1 MLRKRGVVGKF
12 VEFFGPG
19 VESLSLADR
28 ATIANMAPEYG
39 ATMGYFPIDKKTLD
53 YLRLTGR
60 SDDKI
65 KQVEAYL
72 KEQGL
77 FRDYRSGK
85 DPKFT
90 GDVLDLDLASVQ
102 PSLSGP
108 KRPHDRVSLSD
119 MKKDWET
126 CMNSKAGFKGFGI
139 APEKQKAKAEFTYQ
153 GSKYALDHGSVVIA
167 AITSC
172 TNTSNP
178 ESMISAGL
186 LAKNAVERGLKVKP
200 YIKTTLS
207 PGSNVVTKYFNES
220 GVQKYLDQLGFTTA
234 GYGCMTCIGNSGEL
248 DPEVN
253 DAIKDNDLVA
263 AAVLSGNRNFEARIH
278 QMVRA
283 NYLASPPLVVA
294 YALAGTVNIDFDK
307 EPIGTDKNGKP
318 VFLKEIW
325 PTREQASKAVE
336 SALKPEM
343 FREIYSKI
351 AKGTQRWNDLKVNKS
366 DLYSWKEAS
375 TYIHNPPFF

>member
-1 MLRKRGVVGKF
+1 MFL
-12 VEFFGPG
+12 
-19 VESLSLADR
+19 VESR
-28 ATIANMAPEYG
+28 
-39 ATMGYFPIDKKTLD
+39 
-53 YLRLTGR
+53 
-60 SDDKI
+60 
-65 KQVEAYL
+65 
-72 KEQGL
+72 
-77 FRDYRSGK
+77 
-85 DPKFT
+85 
-90 GDVLDLDLASVQ
+90 
-102 PSLSGP
+102 
-108 KRPHDRVSLSD
+108 
-119 MKKDWET
+119 
-126 CMNSKAGFKGFGI
+126 
-139 APEKQKAKAEFTYQ
+139 
-153 GSKYALDHGSVVIA
+153 
-167 AITSC
+167 
-172 TNTSNP
+172 
-178 ESMISAGL
+178 
-186 LAKNAVERGLKVKP
+186 VKP
-200 YIKTTLS
+200 YVKTTLS

-325 PTREQASKAVE
+325 PSREQASKAVE